1 MQSEGNEGL
10 VKRNV
15 TQTSI
20 RSSTQAAATVV
31 QNRSHVSTCSS
42 AFVNKALIRRGMTTK
57 GISSKT
63 RRNYCGFILG
73 LSYLALASLAV
84 AMVFTS
90 STAELKSLMFSEEYR
105 PAGLLYWLVTTLE
118 PKGRALLLW
127 LEPMCFTSCE
137 HRAEK
142 VGLPSFGKAKG
153 DEHRSQEFVKRA
165 CRLKR
170 TKPNGANR
178 AKLLLALEDGVILL
192 IFN

>member
-1 MQSEGNEGL
+1 MLYAKWGKWGFGEKKCNSDFNKIINSGRRNSGSEL
-10 VKRNV
+10 
-15 TQTSI
+15 QL
-20 RSSTQAAATVV
+20 QP
-31 QNRSHVSTCSS
+31 TCSL
-42 AFVNKALIRRGMTTK
+42 AFVNKALIRRGMRTK
-57 GISSKT
+57 GISSKG

-127 LEPMCFTSCE
+127 LEPMCFTSCQ

-142 VGLPSFGKAKG
+142 VGLPGFGKAKW
-153 DEHRSQEFVKRA
+153 DEHRSQEFVKHA
-165 CRLKR
+165 CRLKHA
-170 TKPNGANR
+170 KPNGANQ
-178 AKLLLALEDGVILL
+178 AKLLLAL
-192 IFN
+192 

>member
-1 MQSEGNEGL
+1 MQSEENEGL

-20 RSSTQAAATVV
+20 RSSTQAVATVAW
-31 QNRSHVSTCSS
+31 NPSHVSTCSS

-57 GISSKT
+57 GISSEA
-63 RRNYCGFILG
+63 RRDYCGFILG

-84 AMVFTS
+84 VFTS

-127 LEPMCFTSCE
+127 LEPMCFTSCQQ
-137 HRAEK
+137 RAEK
-142 VGLPSFGKAKG
+142 VGLPW
-153 DEHRSQEFVKRA
+153 V
-165 CRLKR
+165 
-170 TKPNGANR
+170 
-178 AKLLLALEDGVILL
+178 LEKQKEMSTGVRNLWNAHAAWNVQNPTEQTRQNFYWL
-192 IFN
+192 